1 MLAIHHNFC
10 RVHQTLRITPAMQDG
25 LSIYA
30 TGNSAVTMPAFSAA
44 FSLAT
49 IVATATSMDIT
60 NSREG
65 VPIA

>member
-1 MLAIHHNFC
+1 
-10 RVHQTLRITPAMQDG
+10 
-25 LSIYA
+25 
-30 TGNSAVTMPAFSAA
+30 MPAFSAA